1 MICHFEAQDFK
12 YVDIKYKGL
21 IKFINVQNEPCN
33 KVRTDFQKY
42 IGAEK
47 GLTSKIYGLSYTCL
61 NHEIPNV
68 K

>member
-12 YVDIKYKGL
+12 YMDIKYEDL
-21 IKFINVQNEPCN
+21 IKFINVQNEPHN

-42 IGAEK
+42 IDAEK
-47 GLTSKIYGLSYTCL
+47 ELTSKIYGLSYTGL
-61 NHEIPNV
+61 KHEIPNF

>member
-12 YVDIKYKGL
+12 YMDIKYEDL
-21 IKFINVQNEPCN
+21 IKFINVQNEPHN

-42 IGAEK
+42 IDAEK
-47 GLTSKIYGLSYTCL
+47 ELTSKIYGLSYTGL
-61 NHEIPNV
+61 NHEIPNF